1 MTRLPFATGFPG
13 VDDAFGGM
21 CPGEVAVF
29 AGGPDSGKT
38 AALVHVGAHLNV
50 PVMAFADPEAAPRF
64 RGRTSR
70 FDLMVEGS
78 GLRRFEEIER
88 RALEARD
95 VHGIGAVLI
104 DDLQLLE
111 GARCYGDDTPVRRN
125 FWRFVRESG
134 LAVLVSWG
142 VELRSGGGA
151 RWSDLRGTIVEEPD
165 LLMLVHDTEAEPPAI
180 RFASFHPMP
189 RDHRDTFVHDRLCFV
204 E

>member
-13 VDDAFGGM
+13 VDDAFGGI
-21 CPGEVAVF
+21 CPGEIAVF
-29 AGGPDSGKT
+29 AGGPETGKT

-50 PVMAFADPEAAPRF
+50 PVMAFVDPEAAPRF
-64 RGRTSR
+64 RERTSR
-70 FDLMVEGS
+70 LDLVVEDS

-104 DDLQLLE
+104 DDLQLLD
-111 GARCYGDDTPVRRN
+111 GARCYGDDTPVRRR

-134 LAVLVSWG
+134 LAVLASWG
-142 VELRSGGGA
+142 VEPRARGAA

-165 LLMLVHDTEAEPPAI
+165 LLMLVQETEAAAPASH
-180 RFASFHPMP
+180 FASFHPMP
-189 RDHRDTFVHDRLCFV
+189 RDHRDTFVHDLLSV
-204 E
+204 MA